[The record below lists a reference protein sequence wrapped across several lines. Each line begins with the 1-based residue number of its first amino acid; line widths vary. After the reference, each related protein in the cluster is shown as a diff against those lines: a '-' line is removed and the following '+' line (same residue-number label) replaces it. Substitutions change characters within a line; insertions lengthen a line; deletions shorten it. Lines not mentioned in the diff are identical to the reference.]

1 MARKLHRFL
10 RLVLLA
16 SLSLPSVCAVGGNQ
30 CGADLAT
37 SCGSEAGHNQF
48 TRYDNFEDIPQD
60 IVERAHLRALG
71 SHRAAEDCAVEALP
85 YMISSEDFYER
96 YVVRHKPVVLK
107 NTAKHWP
114 ATKLWTDEYLKE
126 NYGDIALNVETTDN
140 GKSPIPPAGT
150 VREFLEVYKTTKLR
164 IADQIPPGMRR
175 DIVWPECLRC
185 NVIAER

>member
-16 SLSLPSVCAVGGNQ
+16 SLSLPSVCAVRGNQ

-48 TRYDNFEDIPQD
+48 TRYDNYEDIPQD

-85 YMISSEDFYER
+85 CMISSEDFYER
-96 YVVRHKPVVLK
+96 YVVRHQPVVLK
-107 NTAKHWP
+107 ILQSIGQPPSFGQMNT
-114 ATKLWTDEYLKE
+114 
-126 NYGDIALNVETTDN
+126 
-140 GKSPIPPAGT
+140 
-150 VREFLEVYKTTKLR
+150 
-164 IADQIPPGMRR
+164 
-175 DIVWPECLRC
+175 
-185 NVIAER
+185 